1 MIIAFGAARQG
12 TCAKID
18 KKGNAKRAMAFLSAD
33 NSIIYNGFAAGI
45 YGCVAVILL
54 LALVFG
60 LRAKRN
66 VKKEVVTKMPK
77 GFSPLDVQRIFIGKT
92 YPRRLTSALITH
104 WAQMG
109 YIKVKYLSKHTVRL
123 TKVKDMP
130 MHFEKDA
137 VFFDRG
143 TYVREREL
151 FKAAMKK
158 AAGGKPINIHMPLV
172 TKETAKNI
180 SQMFAAREDEGV
192 YSSTHYTLKVLTFIL
207 SILPLLLSA
216 ILFGALTG
224 NYMLIMMFFM
234 AVIGLIVLI
243 FVRGMPIIFKAVW
256 CGMWLGASVGGS
268 LGIWIGS
275 GVNDYLG
282 VIYVAAAILFVGPIV
297 LIRFVDY
304 RENIN
309 LSDYSDLTNYKK
321 YLLKASADELG
332 DEYYD
337 ALPFLHTFN
346 IKWIVGRRYKG
357 LPPPKWYSDD
367 PDREGWLL

>member
-1 MIIAFGAARQG
+1 M
-12 TCAKID
+12 T
-18 KKGNAKRAMAFLSAD
+18 FLSSN

-45 YGCVAVILL
+45 YGCAAVILV

-60 LRAKRN
+60 LRARRN
-66 VKKEVVTKMPK
+66 VKNETVTKMPK

-92 YPRRLTSALITH
+92 YPRRLTAALITH

-123 TKVKDMP
+123 TKIKDMP

-151 FKAAMKK
+151 FRAAMKK

-172 TKETAKNI
+172 KKETVAHI
-180 SQMFAAREDEGV
+180 SKQFAVREDEGV
-192 YSSTHYTLKVLTFIL
+192 YSSTHYTLKLITFAL

-216 ILFGALTG
+216 VLLGLLTG
-224 NYMLIMMFFM
+224 NYITIVLFFT
-234 AVIGLIVLI
+234 ALIGLIVLM
-243 FVRGMPIIFKAVW
+243 FVKGMPIIFKAIW
-256 CGMWLGASVGGS
+256 CGMWLGVSVGVS
-268 LGIWIGS
+268 LGMWIAS

-282 VIYVAAAILFVGPIV
+282 VIYVAVILLFVGPIV

-304 RENIN
+304 REKNN
-309 LSDYSDLTNYKK
+309 LSDYSDLVNYKK
-321 YLLKASADELG
+321 FLIRASADELSG
-332 DEYYD
+332 DDYFA

-346 IKWIVGRRYKG
+346 IKWIVGRKFKG
-357 LPPPKWYSDD
+357 LPPPKWYTGDTD
-367 PDREGWLL
+367 GKGALL

>member
-1 MIIAFGAARQG
+1 M
-12 TCAKID
+12 T
-18 KKGNAKRAMAFLSAD
+18 FLSAD
-33 NSIIYNGFAAGI
+33 NTIIYNGFAAGI
-45 YGCVAVILL
+45 YGCVAVILI
-54 LALVFG
+54 LALIFG

-66 VKKEVVTKMPK
+66 VKKEVVTKMPD

-109 YIKVKYLSKHTVRL
+109 YIKVKYLSKHTVRV
-123 TKVKDMP
+123 TKIKDMP
-130 MHFEKDA
+130 MHFDKDA

-158 AAGGKPINIHMPLV
+158 AAGGKPINIHAPLFK
-172 TKETAKNI
+172 KETVTNI
-180 SQMFAAREDEGV
+180 SKEFAVREDEGV
-192 YSSTHYTLKVLTFIL
+192 YSSTHYTLKLVTFAL

-216 ILFGALTG
+216 VLLGLLVG
-224 NYMLIMMFFM
+224 NYMTILLFFT
-234 AVIGLIVLI
+234 ALIGLIVLM
-243 FVRGMPIIFKAVW
+243 FVKGMPIIFKAIW

-268 LGIWIGS
+268 LAMWIGS

-282 VIYVAAAILFVGPIV
+282 VIYVAVILLFVGPIV

-304 RENIN
+304 REKNN
-309 LSDYSDLTNYKK
+309 LSDYSDLVNYRKF
-321 YLLKASADELG
+321 LLRAAADELSG
-332 DEYYD
+332 DDYYA

-346 IKWIVGRRYKG
+346 IKWIVGRKFKG
-357 LPPPKWYSDD
+357 LPPPKWYTGDS
-367 PDREGWLL
+367 ENAGWLL

>member
-1 MIIAFGAARQG
+1 
-12 TCAKID
+12 
-18 KKGNAKRAMAFLSAD
+18 MAFLSSS
-33 NSIIYNGFAAGI
+33 NSIIYYGFAAGI
-45 YGCVAVILL
+45 YGCVVAILI

-60 LRAKRN
+60 LRARRN
-66 VKKEVVTKMPK
+66 VKIEKVTKLPV

-92 YPRRLTSALITH
+92 YPRRLTSALIIH

-109 YIKVKYLSKHTVRL
+109 YIKVKYLSPHTVQLIKR
-123 TKVKDMP
+123 KDMP
-130 MHFEKDA
+130 QHYSDKA

-151 FKAAMKK
+151 FRAVMKK
-158 AAGGKPINIHMPLV
+158 AAGGTPINIHMPLV
-172 TKETAKNI
+172 TKDTAKNI

-192 YSSTHYTLKVLTFIL
+192 YSSLHYTLKVVTFVL
-207 SILPLLLSA
+207 SLLPLLLSS

-224 NYMLIMMFFM
+224 EYMLIMMFFM

-243 FVRGMPIIFKAVW
+243 FVRGMPIIFKAIW

-304 RENIN
+304 REKIN
-309 LSDYSDLTNYKK
+309 LDEYSDLTNYKK
-321 YLLKASADELG
+321 YLLKAAADELG
-332 DEYYD
+332 GDDYYA

-346 IKWIVGRRYKG
+346 IKWIVGRRFKE
-357 LPPPKWYSDD
+357 LPPPKWYDGDCQS
-367 PDREGWLL
+367 RWLL